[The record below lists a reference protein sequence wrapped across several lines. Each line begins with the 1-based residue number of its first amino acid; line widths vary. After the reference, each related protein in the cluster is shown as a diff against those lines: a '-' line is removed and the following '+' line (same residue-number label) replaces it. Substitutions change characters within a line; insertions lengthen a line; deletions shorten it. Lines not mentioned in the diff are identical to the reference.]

1 MRPTVVEIVRRFAL
15 LTAVLAC
22 SVAAWPSAS
31 FAGQRTVLNYGDS
44 LAVGTQLYLG
54 GYLSGWAVRS
64 ETEVSRH
71 AADVPDALRSLG
83 SALPRVIVVSA
94 GTNDDPGTISRFART
109 VRETV
114 AVAGSS
120 RCVIWATIVRPP
132 YAGVSYSG
140 YNRALRTIA
149 TRHPTLHVLDW
160 AAMAHAHPSW
170 FGSDGVHPS
179 MTGYRVR
186 AAATAR
192 LIRAAC

>member
-1 MRPTVVEIVRRFAL
+1 MRRFAL
-15 LTAVLAC
+15 LTAILAC
-22 SVAAWPSAS
+22 SVAGWASAS
-31 FAGQRTVLNYGDS
+31 AAGQRTVLNFGDS
-44 LAVGTQLYLG
+44 LGVGTQLYLG
-54 GYLSGWAVRS
+54 DYLAGWAVRD
-64 ETEVSRH
+64 ETEVSLH
-71 AADVPDALRSLG
+71 AADVPGALRSLG
-83 SALPRVIVVSA
+83 AALPPVIVVSA

-109 VRETV
+109 VRESV

-149 TRHPTLHVLDW
+149 KRHPTLHVLDW
-160 AAMAHAHPSW
+160 AAMAHAHPGW
-170 FGSDGVHPS
+170 FGSDGVHPA
-179 MTGYRVR
+179 MTGYRAR

>member
-1 MRPTVVEIVRRFAL
+1 VEIVRRFAL

-22 SVAAWPSAS
+22 SVGVFASAS
-31 FAGQRTVLNYGDS
+31 SAAQRTVLNYGDS

-54 GYLSGWAVRS
+54 GYLSGWAVRN
-64 ETEVSRH
+64 ETETSRH
-71 AADVPDALRSLG
+71 ATDVPGALRSLG

-94 GTNDDPGTISRFART
+94 GTNDDPGTVSRFARS

-114 AVAGSS
+114 AVAGRS

-149 TRHPTLHVLDW
+149 KHHPTLHVLDW
-160 AAMAHAHPSW
+160 AAMAHAHPGW
-170 FGSDGVHPS
+170 FGADGVHPA
-179 MTGYRVR
+179 MTGYRAR
-186 AAATAR
+186 AVATAR